1 MLKDPEYV
9 SSVLSSLPGVDP
21 EDPTVKNAVQNLQ
34 ARTKD
39 RDGEGEGKDG
49 GGKGADGGKKDKK

>member
-1 MLKDPEYV
+1 M

-34 ARTKD
+34 ARPKD